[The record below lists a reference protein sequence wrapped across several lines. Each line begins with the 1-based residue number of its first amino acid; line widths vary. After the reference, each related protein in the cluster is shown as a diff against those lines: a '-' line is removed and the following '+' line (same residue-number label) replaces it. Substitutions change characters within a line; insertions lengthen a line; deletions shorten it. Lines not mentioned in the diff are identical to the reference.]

1 MSNDLRTVVIVQKY
15 NSILTR
21 MKGRTFSFAMAKQI
35 VGGEKR
41 LMRLMDEEKIHGYK
55 PDGAPNSQWKIDAAE
70 VLANVKPMTRSVN
83 LA

>member
-1 MSNDLRTVVIVQKY
+1 MNNDLKTVVIVQKY

-70 VLANVKPMTRSVN
+70 VLANVKPMIRNVN

>member
-70 VLANVKPMTRSVN
+70 VLANVKPMIRSVN

>member
-70 VLANVKPMTRSVN
+70 VLANVKPMIRRVN

>member
-1 MSNDLRTVVIVQKY
+1 MNNDLKTMVIVQKY

-41 LMRLMDEEKIHGYK
+41 LIRLMDEEKIHGFK

-70 VLANVKPMTRSVN
+70 VLANVKPMIRSVN

>member
-1 MSNDLRTVVIVQKY
+1 MNNELKTMVIVQKY

-55 PDGAPNSQWKIDAAE
+55 PDGAPNSQWKIDAVE
-70 VLANVKPMTRSVN
+70 VLANVKPLIRSVN

>member
-1 MSNDLRTVVIVQKY
+1 MVIVQKY

-55 PDGAPNSQWKIDAAE
+55 PDGAPNSQWKIDAVE
-70 VLANVKPMTRSVN
+70 VLANVKPLIRSVN

>member
-1 MSNDLRTVVIVQKY
+1 MNNELKTMVIVQKY

-55 PDGAPNSQWKIDAAE
+55 PDGAPNSQWKIDAVE
-70 VLANVKPMTRSVN
+70 VLANVKPMAGIVN